1 MSADPKDA
9 PRRRGRFIT
18 LEGGEGAGKS
28 TQAARIVAALKGLGI
43 PAVATREP
51 GGTPKAE
58 DLRAALLTGIVAPF
72 GHAAEAFAFS
82 AARIDHIDHRIE
94 PALAQGVWVV
104 CDRFADSTRAYQ
116 GALGHLAP
124 QLIRAM
130 ENVVVGETRPDL
142 TLVIDL
148 DPEKGLARAA
158 ARRGDNSADRF
169 EGQNMAFHRA
179 LRAAFVK
186 IAADE
191 PQRCAVIDGA
201 RSQNDVAAEIW
212 HEIENRL
219 DPREWRRPL

>member
-1 MSADPKDA
+1 MSGEPTDA

-43 PAVATREP
+43 PAIATREP
-51 GGTPKAE
+51 GGTAKAE
-58 DLRAALLTGIVAPF
+58 ELRAALLAGIVAPL
-72 GHAAEAFAFS
+72 GPAAEALAFS
-82 AARIDHIDHRIE
+82 AARVDHLDRKIK
-94 PALAQGVWVV
+94 PALEEGVWVV

-130 ENVVVGETRPDL
+130 ENVVVGADRPDL
-142 TLVIDL
+142 TLMIDL

-158 ARRGDNSADRF
+158 ARRGDNSVDRF
-169 EGQNMAFHRA
+169 EGQSTAFHRA

-191 PQRCAVIDGA
+191 PQRCALIDGA
-201 RSQNDVAAEIW
+201 RSENDVAAEIW

>member
-1 MSADPKDA
+1 MSGEPTDA

-43 PAVATREP
+43 PAIATREP
-51 GGTPKAE
+51 GGTAKAE
-58 DLRAALLTGIVAPF
+58 ELRAALLTGVIAPL
-72 GHAAEAFAFS
+72 GPAAEALAFS
-82 AARIDHIDHRIE
+82 AARVDHLDRKIK
-94 PALAQGVWVV
+94 PALEEGVWVV

-116 GALGHLAP
+116 GALGHLSP

-130 ENVVVGETRPDL
+130 ENVVVGADQPDL
-142 TLVIDL
+142 TLMIDL

-169 EGQNMAFHRA
+169 EGQNTAFHRA

-191 PQRCAVIDGA
+191 PQRCALIDGA
-201 RSQNDVAAEIW
+201 RSENDVAAEIW

>member
-1 MSADPKDA
+1 MSGVPTDA

-43 PAVATREP
+43 PAIATREP
-51 GGTPKAE
+51 GGTAKAE
-58 DLRAALLTGIVAPF
+58 ELRAALLAGIVAPL
-72 GHAAEAFAFS
+72 GPAAEALAFS
-82 AARIDHIDHRIE
+82 AARVDHLDRKIK
-94 PALAQGVWVV
+94 PALEEGVWVV

-130 ENVVVGETRPDL
+130 ENVVVGADRPDL
-142 TLVIDL
+142 TLMIDL

-169 EGQNMAFHRA
+169 EGQNTAFHRA

-191 PQRCAVIDGA
+191 PQRCALIDGA
-201 RSQNDVAAEIW
+201 RSENDVAAEIW